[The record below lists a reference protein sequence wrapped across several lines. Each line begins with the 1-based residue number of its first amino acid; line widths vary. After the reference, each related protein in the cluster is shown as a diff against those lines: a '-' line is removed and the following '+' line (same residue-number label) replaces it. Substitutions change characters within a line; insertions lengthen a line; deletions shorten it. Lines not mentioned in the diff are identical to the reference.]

1 MARKA
6 DRTSSPSRASTREQA
21 RPASGK
27 RARRNAPPPP
37 PPPPSVREKIARRL
51 RRARWFGL
59 AIVAIVALLDA
70 LFILGVIDRERL
82 EDLWPFHWR
91 RSGPQ
96 FITDSSAALAP
107 FHAPAVLHWQ
117 DSIERW
123 AREYEV
129 NPNVIAIVMQI
140 ESCGDPEAV
149 SSAGALGLM
158 QVMPFHFSYGENMIN
173 PETNVRRGMSVFHEC
188 LSVFAGWD
196 LGMALACYNGGPSV
210 TQRDYSTWA
219 RETQSYY
226 RWATGMWN
234 EVVGNSSSSATLDD
248 WLAAGGA
255 RLCQQAVSRL
265 ASTGP
270 TAYDPSLNGPGEG
283 ESGSAAA
290 TVPVSYSR

>member
-107 FHAPAVLHWQ
+107 FYAPAVLHWQ

-188 LSVFAGWD
+188 LSVFAG
-196 LGMALACYNGGPSV
+196 
-210 TQRDYSTWA
+210 
-219 RETQSYY
+219 
-226 RWATGMWN
+226 
-234 EVVGNSSSSATLDD
+234 
-248 WLAAGGA
+248 
-255 RLCQQAVSRL
+255 
-265 ASTGP
+265 
-270 TAYDPSLNGPGEG
+270 
-283 ESGSAAA
+283 
-290 TVPVSYSR
+290 

>member
-1 MARKA
+1 MARKTT
-6 DRTSSPSRASTREQA
+6 RTSPEPARSTKAPRA
-21 RPASGK
+21 P
-27 RARRNAPPPP
+27 RNAS
-37 PPPPSVREKIARRL
+37 PPPSPPSLRVKVLRQL
-51 RRARWFGL
+51 RRARLFGL
-59 AIVAIVALLDA
+59 AIVVFVALLDV
-70 LFILGVIDRERL
+70 LFIFGVIDRARL
-82 EDLWPFHWR
+82 EDLWPFHWG

-107 FHAPAVLHWQ
+107 FYAPAVLHWQ

-210 TQRDYSTWA
+210 TQREYTTWA

-234 EVVGNSSSSATLDD
+234 EVVHHSSSSATLDE

-255 RLCQQAVSRL
+255 RLCQQAISRL
-265 ASTGP
+265 TNAAPIT
-270 TAYDPSLNGPGEG
+270 YDPSLSGPGEG
-283 ESGSAAA
+283 ASGSVWA
-290 TVPVSYSR
+290 TIPVTYSR